1 LADNFSYNVL
11 LKLLEI
17 DINKL
22 IKYIPAP
29 AVVVVNN
36 LQAVYFNSVSCIIL
50 IIVMVYTDAPFY
62 STMLITLT
70 YST

>member
-1 LADNFSYNVL
+1 LACNFSYNVL

-17 DINKL
+17 NINKL

-36 LQAVYFNSVSCIIL
+36 LAVYFNSVSCIIL

-62 STMLITLT
+62 STMLITPT